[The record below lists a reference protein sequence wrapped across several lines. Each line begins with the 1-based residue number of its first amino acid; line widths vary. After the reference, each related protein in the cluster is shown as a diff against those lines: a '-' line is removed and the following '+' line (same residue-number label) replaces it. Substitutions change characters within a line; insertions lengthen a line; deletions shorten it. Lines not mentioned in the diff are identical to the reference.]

1 MQSNGNH
8 LLSFVRP
15 LFFFLTKVMTTLV
28 CRVMLGSLI
37 LPYVSVA
44 CIPHM
49 LLSRVVN
56 RGPSGSS
63 ALQSSQISSLIRTFS
78 LVVGLGFLLCEKCNL
93 KQSRTVSERSTIE
106 FLSVSPSPRRYDLR
120 RLH

>member
-1 MQSNGNH
+1 MQSDAWFPTFKKH
-8 LLSFVRP
+8 LNKLAHSGVR
-15 LFFFLTKVMTTLV
+15 LYFFLFSLNSL
-28 CRVMLGSLI
+28 CNFGSLI
-37 LPYVSVA
+37 LPDVSVA
-44 CIPHM
+44 CVPHM

-78 LVVGLGFLLCEKCNL
+78 LAKQNREQEKYNRI
-93 KQSRTVSERSTIE
+93 SV
-106 FLSVSPSPRRYDLR
+106 SVSPSPRRYDLR